1 MAFSPS
7 AIGIHLG
14 VDLGKLQDY
23 TAFAVAEVCRD
34 EEGESYVLR
43 HLERMPLGTNY
54 QDVSARMTAIYE
66 RLCDAVEEANK
77 GRQEPIAPPWQ
88 YIDVTGVGGA
98 FFDFHMGVYER
109 RDREWRERRVAW
121 IEAVRAWE
129 LLPTLTRRETPKPEF
144 TERRPWVPHVTAV
157 TITSGDKDTEMHE
170 PEGYEVLH
178 VGKEALVARLNVL
191 LGVGNLGITEAD
203 GCEGRMLLQ
212 QAKSYEMKRLKSQHS
227 SYNAREG
234 EHDDLVIAAA
244 LAVWE
249 RAWRQSERLGVF
261 A

>member
-1 MAFSPS
+1 MDFSPS
-7 AIGIHLG
+7 ATAVHFGI
-14 VDLGKLQDY
+14 DLGKFQDY
-23 TAFAVAEVCRD
+23 SAFGVAEVCRD
-34 EEGESYVLR
+34 EEGERYVLR
-43 HLERMPLGTNY
+43 HLERMPLRTNY
-54 QDVSARMTAIYE
+54 QDVSARITAIYE
-66 RLCDAVEEANK
+66 RLCDAVEGANK
-77 GRQEPIAPPWQ
+77 DRQEPIAPPWQ
-88 YIDVTGVGGA
+88 YIDVTGVGAA

-121 IEAVRAWE
+121 IEAVRAWD

-144 TERRPWVPHVTAV
+144 TERRPWVPHITAV
-157 TITSGDKDTEMHE
+157 TITSGDKDTETHGL
-170 PEGYEVLH
+170 EGYEVLH
-178 VGKEALVARLNVL
+178 VGKEALVARLNLL
-191 LGVGNLGITEAD
+191 LGTE
-203 GCEGRMLLQ
+203 
-212 QAKSYEMKRLKSQHS
+212 RLKTARTPERAELDHQLKMYEGKVTKAQHV